1 MEQSYTYKVYGLTVS
16 SCFNIPELANY
27 EGVPQVN
34 ISFGK
39 VPHSLNNPV
48 EKGVR
53 FQASPGEFLLKIDNV
68 AWYYV
73 LRGEEIIIEPFNGAS
88 KKDIRVFL
96 LGSVFAALLHQR
108 NYLVLHGS
116 AVEVKGKAVIF
127 TGVSGAGKST
137 LAASLCRRGYKLIT
151 DDLCAVKFSEEGI
164 PQLMPGFPNL
174 KLWADSA
181 KALGQN
187 IDSLTAIRDN
197 LEKYRISAEDSFS
210 LEAMPIS
217 RMYILNS
224 HNNSDIKISKLE
236 ALKKLEAIINNTYRL
251 RFVKGQLGKA
261 IHFKQCGK
269 AAKYLQVY
277 NVFRPK
283 IGFMIDELTS
293 TLEEELKAL

>member
-1 MEQSYTYKVYGLTVS
+1 MKQNYTYKVYGLAVAS
-16 SCFNIPELANY
+16 DFNIPELKSH

-39 VPHSLNNPV
+39 VSHCLDNPV

-53 FQASPGEFLLKIDNV
+53 FQASPDEFLLKIDNV

-73 LRGEEIIIEPFNGAS
+73 LRGKEIIIEPFSGA
-88 KKDIRVFL
+88 KHKDIRVFL

-137 LAASLCRRGYKLIT
+137 LAASLYKRGYKLIT
-151 DDLCAVKFSEEGI
+151 DDLCAVKFSEEGV

-181 KALGQN
+181 KVLGQDIN
-187 IDSLTAIRDN
+187 VLSSVRDN
-197 LEKYRISAEDSFS
+197 LEKYRINAENNFS
-210 LEAMPIS
+210 MEALPIS
-217 RMYILNS
+217 HMYVLNL
-224 HNNSDIKISKLE
+224 HNKPDIKVSKLE
-236 ALKKLEAIINNTYRL
+236 ALKKLEAVINNTYRL
-251 RFVKGQLGKA
+251 RFVKGQVGKA
-261 IHFKQCGK
+261 VHFKQCGK
-269 AAKYLQVY
+269 AAKHLDVY
-277 NVFRPK
+277 DLFRPR
-283 IGFMIDELTS
+283 GEFMIDELTS
-293 TLEEELKAL
+293 TLEKELKAL